1 MMKTLVLPAV
11 ALAALLALPAQ
22 AAPHS
27 IREMIK
33 EYDLNGDQ
41 KVSRDEFDAVRKI
54 RYLTMDSDGSG
65 TLNKAEYVG
74 EFESRLKKDLE
85 VEKDAEKAKEEYQR
99 QMRQADV
106 RFGVLDTDK
115 DDKMTFDEYVFSGHQ
130 MFDRQDIDKDGLVTL
145 KDSDLLK
152 AQKAEGKG
160 DDFINP

>member
-1 MMKTLVLPAV
+1 MKKIILPAI
-11 ALAALLALPAQ
+11 ALTALIAGSAE

-54 RYLTMDSDGSG
+54 RFLTMDTDGNG
-65 TLNKAEYVG
+65 TLSKVEYVG
-74 EFESRLKKDLE
+74 EFETRLKKDLE
-85 VEKDAEKAKEEYQR
+85 SENDAARAKEEYDR

-115 DDKMTFDEYVFSGHQ
+115 DAKMTFDEYVFSGHQ
-130 MFDRQDIDKDGLVTL
+130 MFNRQDIDKDGLVTL
-145 KDSDLLK
+145 TDSDLLK
-152 AQKAEGKG
+152 RQKSEGKG
-160 DDFINP
+160 DDFISP

>member
-1 MMKTLVLPAV
+1 MKKIILPAI
-11 ALAALLALPAQ
+11 ALTALIAGSAE

-54 RYLTMDSDGSG
+54 RLLTMDTDGNG
-65 TLNKAEYVG
+65 TLSKVEYVG
-74 EFESRLKKDLE
+74 EFETRLKKDLE
-85 VEKDAEKAKEEYQR
+85 SENDAARAKEEYDR

-115 DDKMTFDEYVFSGHQ
+115 DAKMTFDEYVFSGHQ
-130 MFDRQDIDKDGLVTL
+130 MFNRQDIDKDGLVTL
-145 KDSDLLK
+145 TDSDLLK
-152 AQKAEGKG
+152 RQKSEGKG
-160 DDFINP
+160 DDFISP

>member
-1 MMKTLVLPAV
+1 MKTLILPAAI
-11 ALAALLALPAQ
+11 ALALVAGSAQ

-27 IREMIK
+27 IRAMIK
-33 EYDLNGDQ
+33 EYDLNADQ

-54 RYLTMDSDGSG
+54 RYLTTDADGNG

-74 EFESRLKKDLE
+74 EFETRLKKDLE
-85 VEKDAEKAKEEYQR
+85 SESDAAKAKEEYDR

-115 DDKMTFDEYVFSGHQ
+115 DAKMTFDEYVFSGHQ
-130 MFDRQDIDKDGLVTL
+130 MFNRQDIDKDGLVTL

-152 AQKAEGKG
+152 TQQAEGKG
-160 DDFINP
+160 DDFISP